1 MDLRCCYHPD
11 RGAVGECCYCE
22 RPLCEEC
29 ISTNRKGQSYCRQED
44 NCLAYQEGQSSDRE
58 PISPLVAYLLDERSL
73 DAQVE
78 RVSEILGE
86 LGELES
92 LFAEDDRRIPG
103 FCACRLAEEADAL
116 VKLISLRVEFIRR
129 EREPSGEFLAEDK
142 ARNVKV
148 FIETEAEPKIREALN
163 LARPYDTLDGFELL
177 ALVAGRTKQEGE

>member
-1 MDLRCCYHPD
+1 MDLRCCHHPD

-22 RPLCEEC
+22 RPLCQEC
-29 ISTNRKGQSYCRQED
+29 ISTNRRGQPYCHQED

-58 PISPLVAYLLDERSL
+58 PRSPLVAYLVDERSL

-92 LFAEDDRRIPG
+92 LFAEEDQRIPS

-116 VKLISLRVEFIRR
+116 VKLISLRVEFICR
-129 EREPSGEFLAEDK
+129 ERQPLGESLAGDRAK
-142 ARNVKV
+142 SVKV
-148 FIETEAEPKIREALN
+148 FIETEAQPKIREALDR
-163 LARPYDTLDGFELL
+163 ARSYGALDAFELL
-177 ALVAGRTKQEGE
+177 ALVAGRTNPEGD